1 MSMMSF
7 VTTHSHIL
15 AIPRPPAACWV
26 LKTEERIWNSI
37 PDCHSKQTDKESI
50 AQLPGRR
57 FSSRFCLRLKHIM
70 SYYVFRLVE
79 RVKLACSCIR
89 WWCSSKLFDLQLKP
103 QCGTWAREGGCAPK
117 SKGSK
122 GWWCTKIATRMESSN
137 VFLSPPFK
145 PWNIW
150 GGCKARNFWEIF
162 HLTTWNIPPPTYFFG
177 LLKDVGGGS
186 SGRCSFLDLF
196 SPYAGRAHAQT
207 LTTR

>member
-7 VTTHSHIL
+7 VTTHSNIL
-15 AIPRPPAACWV
+15 AIPWPPAACWV

-137 VFLSPPFK
+137 VFLSPPFN
-145 PWNIW
+145 PGIF
-150 GGCKARNFWEIF
+150 GGGVRQEISEKYF
-162 HLTTWNIPPPTYFFG
+162 TWPREIYPPP
-177 LLKDVGGGS
+177 
-186 SGRCSFLDLF
+186 RIFLGF
-196 SPYAGRAHAQT
+196 
-207 LTTR
+207 